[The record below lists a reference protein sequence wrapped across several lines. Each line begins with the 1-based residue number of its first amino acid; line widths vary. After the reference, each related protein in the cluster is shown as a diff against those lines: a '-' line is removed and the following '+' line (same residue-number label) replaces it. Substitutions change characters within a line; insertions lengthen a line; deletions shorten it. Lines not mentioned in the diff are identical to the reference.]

1 MANTIHS
8 SQANLK
14 KKIQPFL
21 LPVDKENSRLS
32 QLIKAYLPKKE
43 VHKVWEAYRF
53 SEKAHS
59 GQKRRS
65 GEDYISHPVSVAC
78 IAARFHLDSQSIQA
92 ALLHDVVE
100 DTESTET
107 EIESKFGKQVSTL
120 VIGLSKLDKVQF
132 QDASEAQAENFRK
145 MLLAMTQDVR
155 VILIKLSDR
164 LHNMQTIQSLDEAK
178 KTRIAQETVD
188 IYAPIA
194 NRLGLNNLYQELE
207 DLCFEVL
214 HPVRHKTIQK
224 AIKASRGNRKEVIEK
239 ISKEIRD
246 KLSSVKTKAEITGR
260 EKNPAS
266 IHRKML
272 EDQTGFNQINDIYA
286 FRIIVDT
293 INDCYLTLG
302 TLHSLY
308 NPIPGKFKDYIA
320 IPKANGYQSLHST
333 LLGPFG
339 VPVEIQIRTKNMH
352 QVAEAG
358 VAAHWL
364 YKTKDA
370 HVTDLQQKTNQWLK
384 RMLDIQNDSSN
395 SLEFL
400 EHLKVDLFPDEVYVF
415 SPDGKIFAL
424 PKNSS
429 SIDFAYAVH
438 SDVGNKA
445 VSAKINQMLVP
456 LRTKLSTGDHVEI
469 ITSTL
474 AKPNPTW
481 LNFVITGK
489 ARSQI
494 RNYLRS
500 AESKDLI
507 FLGEKMLNNALN
519 AFHIHPTAI
528 KKKHW
533 KKLIHD
539 YHVESKDEI
548 LMDIALGKKVNV
560 MVAHQLTSLI
570 DGVTSNKN
578 QTKMLDVITIKGSDG
593 MAIQLASCC
602 NPIPG
607 DPILGY
613 INKEKGLVIHTHDCQ
628 IVNELALDH
637 DRWVDVEWEPDSDKL
652 FNVRLSVLVVNER
665 GMLGKIASVIADS
678 ESNIDNVSLQDMD
691 GSPFAT
697 LNFLVQVRHRL
708 HLAELIRNLRK
719 ITKVNKI
726 TRVKNYKELK
736 K

>member
-1 MANTIHS
+1 MANTAHT
-8 SQANLK
+8 SQADLNK
-14 KKIQPFL
+14 SHRSFL
-21 LPVDKENSRLS
+21 LPVDQDNSSLT
-32 QLIKAYLPKKE
+32 QLVKTYLPKRE
-43 VHKVWEAYRF
+43 IDKVWEAYRF

-65 GEDYISHPVSVAC
+65 GEAYISHPVSVAC

-100 DTESTET
+100 DTESTEL

-120 VIGLSKLDKVQF
+120 VTGLSKLDKVEF
-132 QDASEAQAENFRK
+132 QDANEAQAENFRK

-155 VILIKLSDR
+155 VMLIKLSDR
-164 LHNMQTIQSLDEAK
+164 LHNMQTIQSLDERK
-178 KTRIAQETVD
+178 KIRIAQETVD

-214 HPVRHKTIQK
+214 HPVRYKTIQK

-239 ISKEIRD
+239 ISNEISH
-246 KLSSVKTKAEITGR
+246 KLKSVKTKAEITGR

-286 FRIIVDT
+286 FRIIVND

-352 QVAEAG
+352 QLAEAG

-533 KKLIHD
+533 NKLIMD

-560 MVAHQLTSLI
+560 MVAHQLTNLM
-570 DGVTSNKN
+570 DGVASNKK
-578 QTKMLDVITIKGSDG
+578 QTKMLDVITIKGSDD
-593 MAIQLASCC
+593 MAIQLANCC
-602 NPIPG
+602 HPIPG

-628 IVNELALDH
+628 IVNELSLDH
-637 DRWVDVEWEPDSDKL
+637 DRWVDVEWEPDSEKL

-665 GMLGKIASVIADS
+665 GMLGKIASVIADA

-697 LNFLVQVRHRL
+697 LNFLVQVRHRQ

-726 TRVKNYKELK
+726 TRVKNYKN
-736 K
+736 

>member
-1 MANTIHS
+1 LANTAHT
-8 SQANLK
+8 SQADLNK
-14 KKIQPFL
+14 SHQSFL
-21 LPVDKENSRLS
+21 LPVDQENSSLT
-32 QLIKAYLPKKE
+32 QLVKTYLPKRE
-43 VHKVWEAYRF
+43 IDKVWEAYRF

-65 GEDYISHPVSVAC
+65 GEAYISHPVSVAC

-100 DTESTET
+100 DTESTEL
-107 EIESKFGKQVSTL
+107 EIETKFGKQVSTL
-120 VIGLSKLDKVQF
+120 VTGLSKLDKVEF
-132 QDASEAQAENFRK
+132 QDANEAQAENFRK

-155 VILIKLSDR
+155 VMLIKLSDR
-164 LHNMQTIQSLDEAK
+164 LHNMQTIQSLDERK
-178 KTRIAQETVD
+178 KIRIAQETID

-214 HPVRHKTIQK
+214 HPVRYKTIQK

-239 ISKEIRD
+239 ISNEISH
-246 KLSSVKTKAEITGR
+246 KLNSVKTKAEITGR

-286 FRIIVDT
+286 FRIIVND

-352 QVAEAG
+352 QLAEAG

-445 VSAKINQMLVP
+445 VSAKINQILVP
-456 LRTKLSTGDHVEI
+456 LRTRLSTGDHVEI

-533 KKLIHD
+533 NKLILD
-539 YHVESKDEI
+539 YHVESKHEI

-560 MVAHQLTSLI
+560 MVAHQLTNLM
-570 DGVTSNKN
+570 DGVTSNKK
-578 QTKMLDVITIKGSDG
+578 QTKMLDVITIKGSDD

-602 NPIPG
+602 HPIPG

-613 INKEKGLVIHTHDCQ
+613 INKEKGLVIHTHDCK
-628 IVNELALDH
+628 IVNELSLDH
-637 DRWVDVEWEPDSDKL
+637 DRWVDVEWEPDSEKL

-665 GMLGKIASVIADS
+665 GMLGKIASVIADT

-697 LNFLVQVRHRL
+697 LNFLVQVRHRQ

-726 TRVKNYKELK
+726 TRVKNYKS
-736 K
+736 

>member
-1 MANTIHS
+1 MANTAHT
-8 SQANLK
+8 SQADLNK
-14 KKIQPFL
+14 SHRSFL
-21 LPVDKENSRLS
+21 LPVDQDNSSLT
-32 QLIKAYLPKKE
+32 QLVKTYLPKRE
-43 VHKVWEAYRF
+43 IDKVWEAYRF

-65 GEDYISHPVSVAC
+65 GEAYISHPVSVAC

-100 DTESTET
+100 DTESTEL

-120 VIGLSKLDKVQF
+120 VTGLSKLDKVEF
-132 QDASEAQAENFRK
+132 QDANEAQAENFRK

-155 VILIKLSDR
+155 VMLIKLSDR
-164 LHNMQTIQSLDEAK
+164 LHNMQTIQSLDERK
-178 KTRIAQETVD
+178 KIRIAQETVD

-214 HPVRHKTIQK
+214 HPVRYKTIQK

-239 ISKEIRD
+239 ISNEISH
-246 KLSSVKTKAEITGR
+246 KLKSVKTKAEITGR

-286 FRIIVDT
+286 FRIIVND

-352 QVAEAG
+352 QLAEAG

-456 LRTKLSTGDHVEI
+456 LRTRLSTGDHVEI

-533 KKLIHD
+533 NKLILD
-539 YHVESKDEI
+539 YHVESKHEI

-560 MVAHQLTSLI
+560 MVAHQLTNLM
-570 DGVTSNKN
+570 DGVTSNKK
-578 QTKMLDVITIKGSDG
+578 QTKMLDVITIKGSDD
-593 MAIQLASCC
+593 MAIQLANCC
-602 NPIPG
+602 HPIPG

-628 IVNELALDH
+628 IVNELSLDH
-637 DRWVDVEWEPDSDKL
+637 DRWVDVEWEPDSEKL

-665 GMLGKIASVIADS
+665 GMLGKIASVIADA
-678 ESNIDNVSLQDMD
+678 ESNIDNVSIQDMD

-697 LNFLVQVRHRL
+697 LNFLVQVRHRQ

-726 TRVKNYKELK
+726 TRVKNYKN
-736 K
+736 

>member
-1 MANTIHS
+1 LANTAHT
-8 SQANLK
+8 SQADLK
-14 KKIQPFL
+14 KSNQSFL
-21 LPVDKENSRLS
+21 LPVDQDNSSLT
-32 QLIKAYLPKKE
+32 QLVKTYLPKRE
-43 VHKVWEAYRF
+43 IDKVWEAYRF

-65 GEDYISHPVSVAC
+65 GEAYISHPVSVAC

-100 DTESTET
+100 DTESTEL

-120 VIGLSKLDKVQF
+120 VIGLSKLDKVEF
-132 QDASEAQAENFRK
+132 QDANEAQAENFRK

-155 VILIKLSDR
+155 VMLIKLSDR
-164 LHNMQTIQSLDEAK
+164 LHNMQTIQSLDERK
-178 KTRIAQETVD
+178 KIRIAQETVD

-214 HPVRHKTIQK
+214 HPVRYKTIQK

-239 ISKEIRD
+239 ISNEISN
-246 KLSSVKTKAEITGR
+246 KLKSVKTKAEITGR

-286 FRIIVDT
+286 FRIIVND

-352 QVAEAG
+352 QLAEAG

-445 VSAKINQMLVP
+445 VSAKINQILVP
-456 LRTKLSTGDHVEI
+456 LRTRLSTGDHVEI

-533 KKLIHD
+533 NKLILD

-560 MVAHQLTSLI
+560 MVAHQLTNLM
-570 DGVTSNKN
+570 DGLASNKK

-593 MAIQLASCC
+593 MAIQLANCC
-602 NPIPG
+602 HPIPG

-628 IVNELALDH
+628 IVNELSLDH
-637 DRWVDVEWEPDSDKL
+637 DRWVDVEWEPDSEKL

-665 GMLGKIASVIADS
+665 GMLGKIASIIADA
-678 ESNIDNVSLQDMD
+678 ESNINNVSLQDMD

-697 LNFLVQVRHRL
+697 LNFLVQVRHRQ

-726 TRVKNYKELK
+726 TRVKNYKN
-736 K
+736 

>member
-1 MANTIHS
+1 MANTPQT
-8 SQANLK
+8 SQVDLK
-14 KKIQPFL
+14 KSHQFLL
-21 LPVDKENSRLS
+21 LPVDQDNSRLT
-32 QLIKAYLPKKE
+32 QLIKTYLPKKE
-43 VHKVWEAYRF
+43 VDKVWEAYRF

-65 GEDYISHPVSVAC
+65 GEAYISHPVSVAC

-100 DTESTET
+100 DTQVTESD
-107 EIESKFGKQVSTL
+107 IELKFGKQVSIL
-120 VIGLSKLDKVQF
+120 VTGLSKLDKVEF
-132 QDASEAQAENFRK
+132 QDANEAQAENFRK

-155 VILIKLSDR
+155 VMLIKLSDR
-164 LHNMQTIQSLDEAK
+164 LHNMQTIQSLEESK
-178 KTRIAQETVD
+178 KTRIAQETID

-214 HPVRHKTIQK
+214 HPVRYKTIQK

-239 ISKEIRD
+239 ISNEISN
-246 KLSSVKTKAEITGR
+246 KLNSVKTKSEITGR

-286 FRIIVDT
+286 FRIIVND

-352 QVAEAG
+352 QLAEAG

-384 RMLDIQNDSSN
+384 RMLEIQNDSSN

-429 SIDFAYAVH
+429 TIDFAYAVH

-445 VSAKINQMLVP
+445 VSAKINQILVP

-533 KKLIHD
+533 NKLILD

-560 MVAHQLTSLI
+560 MVAHQLTNLM
-570 DGVTSNKN
+570 DGVASNKK
-578 QTKMLDVITIKGSDG
+578 QTKMLDVITIKGSDD
-593 MAIQLASCC
+593 MAIQLANCC
-602 NPIPG
+602 HPIPG

-613 INKEKGLVIHTHDCQ
+613 INKDKGLVIHTHDCK
-628 IVNELALDH
+628 IVNELSLEH
-637 DRWVDVEWEPDSDKL
+637 DRWVDVEWEPDSEKL

-665 GMLGKIASVIADS
+665 GMLGKIASVIADA

-697 LNFLVQVRHRL
+697 LNFVVQVRHRL

-719 ITKVNKI
+719 ISKVNKI
-726 TRVKNYKELK
+726 TRVKNYKN
-736 K
+736 

>member
-1 MANTIHS
+1 MANTAHT
-8 SQANLK
+8 SQADLNK
-14 KKIQPFL
+14 SHRSFL
-21 LPVDKENSRLS
+21 LPVDQENSSLT
-32 QLIKAYLPKKE
+32 QLVKTYLPKRE
-43 VHKVWEAYRF
+43 IDKVWEAYRF

-65 GEDYISHPVSVAC
+65 GEAYISHPVSVAC

-100 DTESTET
+100 DTESTEL
-107 EIESKFGKQVSTL
+107 EIETKFGKQVSTL
-120 VIGLSKLDKVQF
+120 VTGLSKLDKVEF
-132 QDASEAQAENFRK
+132 QDANEAQAENFRK

-155 VILIKLSDR
+155 VMLIKLSDR
-164 LHNMQTIQSLDEAK
+164 LHNMQTIQSLDERK
-178 KTRIAQETVD
+178 KIRIAQETID

-214 HPVRHKTIQK
+214 HPVRYKTIQK

-239 ISKEIRD
+239 ISNEISH
-246 KLSSVKTKAEITGR
+246 KLNSVKTKAEITGR

-286 FRIIVDT
+286 FRIIVNE

-352 QVAEAG
+352 QLAEAG

-456 LRTKLSTGDHVEI
+456 LRTRLSTGDHVEI

-533 KKLIHD
+533 NKLILD
-539 YHVESKDEI
+539 YHVESKHEI

-560 MVAHQLTSLI
+560 MVAHQLTNLM
-570 DGVTSNKN
+570 DGVTSNKK
-578 QTKMLDVITIKGSDG
+578 QTKMLDVITIKGSDD

-602 NPIPG
+602 HPIPG

-628 IVNELALDH
+628 IVNELSLDH
-637 DRWVDVEWEPDSDKL
+637 DRWVDVEWEPDSEKL

-665 GMLGKIASVIADS
+665 GMLGKIASVIADT

-697 LNFLVQVRHRL
+697 LNFLVQVRHRQ

-726 TRVKNYKELK
+726 TRVKNYKS
-736 K
+736 

>member
-1 MANTIHS
+1 MANTAHT
-8 SQANLK
+8 SQADLNK
-14 KKIQPFL
+14 SHRSFL
-21 LPVDKENSRLS
+21 LPVDQENSSLT
-32 QLIKAYLPKKE
+32 QLVKTYLPKRE
-43 VHKVWEAYRF
+43 IDKVWEAYRF

-65 GEDYISHPVSVAC
+65 GEAYISHPVSVAC

-100 DTESTET
+100 DTESTEL

-120 VIGLSKLDKVQF
+120 VTGLSKLDKVEF
-132 QDASEAQAENFRK
+132 QDANEAQAENFRK

-155 VILIKLSDR
+155 VMLIKLSDR
-164 LHNMQTIQSLDEAK
+164 LHNMQTIQSLDERK
-178 KTRIAQETVD
+178 KIRIAQETVD

-214 HPVRHKTIQK
+214 HPVRYKTIQK

-239 ISKEIRD
+239 ISNEISH
-246 KLSSVKTKAEITGR
+246 KLNSVKTKAEITGR

-286 FRIIVDT
+286 FRIIVND

-352 QVAEAG
+352 QLAEAG

-456 LRTKLSTGDHVEI
+456 LRTRLSTGDHVEI

-533 KKLIHD
+533 NKLILD
-539 YHVESKDEI
+539 YHVESKHEI

-560 MVAHQLTSLI
+560 MVAHQLTNLM
-570 DGVTSNKN
+570 DGVTSNKK
-578 QTKMLDVITIKGSDG
+578 QTKMLDVITIKGSDD

-602 NPIPG
+602 HPIPG

-628 IVNELALDH
+628 IVNELSLDH
-637 DRWVDVEWEPDSDKL
+637 DRWVDVEWEPDSEKL

-665 GMLGKIASVIADS
+665 GMLGKIASVIADT

-697 LNFLVQVRHRL
+697 LNFLVQVRHRQ

-726 TRVKNYKELK
+726 TRVKNYKN
-736 K
+736 

>member
-1 MANTIHS
+1 MANTIQS

-14 KKIQPFL
+14 KKPQPFL
-21 LPVDKENSRLS
+21 LPVDKDNSRLT
-32 QLIKAYLPKKE
+32 QLLKSYLPKKE
-43 VHKVWEAYRF
+43 VDKVWEAYRF

-100 DTESTET
+100 DTESTES
-107 EIESKFGKQVSTL
+107 EIESKFGKQVSNL
-120 VIGLSKLDKVQF
+120 VIGLSKLDKVEF
-132 QDASEAQAENFRK
+132 QDANEAQAENFRK

-164 LHNMQTIQSLDEAK
+164 LHNMQTIQSLDENK

-214 HPVRHKTIQK
+214 HPVRYKTIQK

-239 ISKEIRD
+239 ISNEIRN
-246 KLSSVKTKAEITGR
+246 KLSTAKIKAEITGR

-272 EDQTGFNQINDIYA
+272 EDQRGFNQINDIYA
-286 FRIIVDT
+286 FRIIVNN

-339 VPVEIQIRTKNMH
+339 VPVEVQIRTKNMH
-352 QVAEAG
+352 QLAEAG

-533 KKLIHD
+533 NKLILD

-560 MVAHQLTSLI
+560 MVAHQLTNLI

-578 QTKMLDVITIKGSDG
+578 QSKMLDVISIKGSDG

-602 NPIPG
+602 HPIPG

-628 IVNELALDH
+628 IVNELSLDH
-637 DRWVDVEWEPDSDKL
+637 DRWVDVEWEPDADKL

-697 LNFLVQVRHRL
+697 LNFVVQVRHRL
-708 HLAELIRNLRK
+708 HLAEVIRNLRK
-719 ITKVNKI
+719 VTKVNKI
-726 TRVKNYKELK
+726 TRVKNYKN
-736 K
+736 

>member
-1 MANTIHS
+1 M
-8 SQANLK
+8 
-14 KKIQPFL
+14 
-21 LPVDKENSRLS
+21 
-32 QLIKAYLPKKE
+32 
-43 VHKVWEAYRF
+43 
-53 SEKAHS
+53 
-59 GQKRRS
+59 
-65 GEDYISHPVSVAC
+65 
-78 IAARFHLDSQSIQA
+78 DSQSIQA

-100 DTESTET
+100 DTESTEL
-107 EIESKFGKQVSTL
+107 EIETKFGKQVSTL
-120 VIGLSKLDKVQF
+120 VTGLSKLDKVEF
-132 QDASEAQAENFRK
+132 QDANEAQAENFRK

-155 VILIKLSDR
+155 VMLIKLSDR
-164 LHNMQTIQSLDEAK
+164 LHNMQTIQSLDERK
-178 KTRIAQETVD
+178 KIRIAQETID

-214 HPVRHKTIQK
+214 HPVRYKTIQK

-239 ISKEIRD
+239 ISNEISH
-246 KLSSVKTKAEITGR
+246 KLNSVKTKAEITGR

-286 FRIIVDT
+286 FRIIVND

-352 QVAEAG
+352 QLAEAG

-456 LRTKLSTGDHVEI
+456 LRTRLSTGDHVEI

-533 KKLIHD
+533 NKLILD

-560 MVAHQLTSLI
+560 MVAHQLTNLM
-570 DGVTSNKN
+570 DGVTSNKK
-578 QTKMLDVITIKGSDG
+578 QTKMLDVITIKGSDD

-602 NPIPG
+602 HPIPG

-628 IVNELALDH
+628 IVNELSLDH
-637 DRWVDVEWEPDSDKL
+637 DRWVDVEWEPDSEKL

-665 GMLGKIASVIADS
+665 GMLGKIASVIADA

-697 LNFLVQVRHRL
+697 LNFLVQVRHRQ

-726 TRVKNYKELK
+726 TRVKNYKN
-736 K
+736 

>member
-1 MANTIHS
+1 MANTAQT
-8 SQANLK
+8 SQVDLK
-14 KKIQPFL
+14 KNHQSLL
-21 LPVDKENSRLS
+21 LPVDQDNSRLT
-32 QLIKAYLPKKE
+32 QLIKTYLPKKE
-43 VHKVWEAYRF
+43 IDKVWEAYRF

-65 GEDYISHPVSVAC
+65 GEAYISHPVSVAC

-100 DTESTET
+100 DTQVTESD
-107 EIESKFGKQVSTL
+107 IELKFGKQVSIL
-120 VIGLSKLDKVQF
+120 VTGLSKLDKVEF
-132 QDASEAQAENFRK
+132 QDANEAQAENFRK

-155 VILIKLSDR
+155 VMLIKLSDR
-164 LHNMQTIQSLDEAK
+164 LHNMQTIQSLDESK
-178 KTRIAQETVD
+178 KIRIAQETVD

-207 DLCFEVL
+207 DLCFEAL
-214 HPVRHKTIQK
+214 HPVRYKTIQK

-239 ISKEIRD
+239 ISNEISN
-246 KLSSVKTKAEITGR
+246 KLNSVKTKSEITGR

-286 FRIIVDT
+286 FRIIVND

-320 IPKANGYQSLHST
+320 IPKANGYQSLHTT

-352 QVAEAG
+352 QLAEAG
-358 VAAHWL
+358 VAAHWV

-384 RMLDIQNDSSN
+384 RMLEIQNDSSN

-445 VSAKINQMLVP
+445 VSAKINQILVP
-456 LRTKLSTGDHVEI
+456 LRTRLSTGDHVEI

-533 KKLIHD
+533 NKLILD

-560 MVAHQLTSLI
+560 MVAHQLTNLM
-570 DGVTSNKN
+570 DGVASNKK
-578 QTKMLDVITIKGSDG
+578 QTKMLDVITIKGSDD
-593 MAIQLASCC
+593 MAIQLANCC
-602 NPIPG
+602 HPIPG

-613 INKEKGLVIHTHDCQ
+613 INKDKGLVIHTHDCKV
-628 IVNELALDH
+628 VNELSLEH
-637 DRWVDVEWEPDSDKL
+637 DRWVDVEWEPDSEKL

-665 GMLGKIASVIADS
+665 GMLGKIASVIADAD
-678 ESNIDNVSLQDMD
+678 SNIDNVSLQDMD

-697 LNFLVQVRHRL
+697 LNFVVQVRHRL

-726 TRVKNYKELK
+726 TRVKNYKN
-736 K
+736 

>member
-1 MANTIHS
+1 MAI
-8 SQANLK
+8 
-14 KKIQPFL
+14 FL
-21 LPVDKENSRLS
+21 F
-32 QLIKAYLPKKE
+32 Y
-43 VHKVWEAYRF
+43 F
-53 SEKAHS
+53 SETYLYFDYTLALS
-59 GQKRRS
+59 RY
-65 GEDYISHPVSVAC
+65 EDLKI
-78 IAARFHLDSQSIQA
+78 
-92 ALLHDVVE
+92 
-100 DTESTET
+100 
-107 EIESKFGKQVSTL
+107 
-120 VIGLSKLDKVQF
+120 
-132 QDASEAQAENFRK
+132 
-145 MLLAMTQDVR
+145 
-155 VILIKLSDR
+155 
-164 LHNMQTIQSLDEAK
+164 
-178 KTRIAQETVD
+178 RIAQETID

-214 HPVRHKTIQK
+214 HPVRYKTIQK

-239 ISKEIRD
+239 ISNEISH
-246 KLSSVKTKAEITGR
+246 KLNSVKTKAEITGR

-286 FRIIVDT
+286 FRIIVND

-352 QVAEAG
+352 QLAEAG

-370 HVTDLQQKTNQWLK
+370 HVTNLQQKTNQWLK

-456 LRTKLSTGDHVEI
+456 LRTRLSTGDHVEI

-533 KKLIHD
+533 NKLILD

-560 MVAHQLTSLI
+560 MVAHQLTNLM
-570 DGVTSNKN
+570 DGVTSNKK
-578 QTKMLDVITIKGSDG
+578 QTKMLDVITIKGSDD

-602 NPIPG
+602 HPIPG

-613 INKEKGLVIHTHDCQ
+613 INKEKGLVIHTHDCK
-628 IVNELALDH
+628 IVNELSLDH
-637 DRWVDVEWEPDSDKL
+637 DRWVDVEWEPDSEKL

-665 GMLGKIASVIADS
+665 GMLGKIASVIADT

-697 LNFLVQVRHRL
+697 LNFLVQVRHRQ

-719 ITKVNKI
+719 ITPSF
-726 TRVKNYKELK
+726 
-736 K
+736 

>member
-1 MANTIHS
+1 MANTTQT
-8 SQANLK
+8 SQADLNK
-14 KKIQPFL
+14 SHPSFL
-21 LPVDKENSRLS
+21 LPVDQDNSSLT
-32 QLIKAYLPKKE
+32 QLVKTYLPKRE
-43 VHKVWEAYRF
+43 IDKVWEAYRF

-65 GEDYISHPVSVAC
+65 GEAYISHPVSVAC

-100 DTESTET
+100 DTESTEL

-120 VIGLSKLDKVQF
+120 VKGLSKLDKVEF
-132 QDASEAQAENFRK
+132 QDANEAQAENFRK

-155 VILIKLSDR
+155 VMLIKLSDR
-164 LHNMQTIQSLDEAK
+164 LHNMQTIQSLDERK
-178 KTRIAQETVD
+178 KIRIAQETVD

-214 HPVRHKTIQK
+214 HPVRYKTIQK

-239 ISKEIRD
+239 ISNEISN
-246 KLSSVKTKAEITGR
+246 KLKSVKTKAEITGR

-286 FRIIVDT
+286 FRIIVNN

-352 QVAEAG
+352 QLAEAG

-370 HVTDLQQKTNQWLK
+370 HITDLQQKTNQWLK

-445 VSAKINQMLVP
+445 VSAKINQTLVP
-456 LRTKLSTGDHVEI
+456 LRTRLSTGDHVEI

-533 KKLIHD
+533 NKLILD

-560 MVAHQLTSLI
+560 MVAHQLTNLM
-570 DGVTSNKN
+570 DGVASSKK
-578 QTKMLDVITIKGSDG
+578 QTKMLDVISIKGSDD
-593 MAIQLASCC
+593 MAIQLANCC
-602 NPIPG
+602 HPIPG

-628 IVNELALDH
+628 IVNELSLDH

-652 FNVRLSVLVVNER
+652 FNVRLGVLVVNER
-665 GMLGKIASVIADS
+665 GMLGKIASVIADA
-678 ESNIDNVSLQDMD
+678 ESNIDNVSLQGMD

-697 LNFLVQVRHRL
+697 LNFLVQVRHRQ

-726 TRVKNYKELK
+726 TRVKNYKN
-736 K
+736 

>member
-1 MANTIHS
+1 MANTPQT
-8 SQANLK
+8 SQVDLK
-14 KKIQPFL
+14 KSHQFLL
-21 LPVDKENSRLS
+21 LPVDQDNSRLT
-32 QLIKAYLPKKE
+32 QLIKTYLPKKE
-43 VHKVWEAYRF
+43 VDKVWEAYRF

-65 GEDYISHPVSVAC
+65 GEAYISHPVSVAC

-100 DTESTET
+100 DTQVTESD
-107 EIESKFGKQVSTL
+107 IELKFGKQVSIL
-120 VIGLSKLDKVQF
+120 VIGLSKLDKVEF
-132 QDASEAQAENFRK
+132 QDANEAQAENFRK

-155 VILIKLSDR
+155 VMLIKLSDR
-164 LHNMQTIQSLDEAK
+164 LHNMQTIQSLDESRK
-178 KTRIAQETVD
+178 IRIAQETVD

-214 HPVRHKTIQK
+214 HPVRYKTIQK

-239 ISKEIRD
+239 ISNEISN
-246 KLSSVKTKAEITGR
+246 KLNSVKTKSEITGR

-286 FRIIVDT
+286 FRIIVND

-352 QVAEAG
+352 QLAEAG

-384 RMLDIQNDSSN
+384 RMLEIQNDSSN

-429 SIDFAYAVH
+429 TIDFAYAVH

-445 VSAKINQMLVP
+445 VSAKINQILVP
-456 LRTKLSTGDHVEI
+456 LRTRLSTGDHVEI

-533 KKLIHD
+533 NKLILD

-560 MVAHQLTSLI
+560 MVAHQLTNLM
-570 DGVTSNKN
+570 DGVASNKK
-578 QTKMLDVITIKGSDG
+578 QTKMLDVITIKGSDD
-593 MAIQLASCC
+593 MAIQLANCC
-602 NPIPG
+602 HPIPG

-628 IVNELALDH
+628 IVNELSLDH
-637 DRWVDVEWEPDSDKL
+637 DRWVDVEWEPDSEKL

-665 GMLGKIASVIADS
+665 GMLGKIASVIADA

-697 LNFLVQVRHRL
+697 LNFVVQVRHRL

-719 ITKVNKI
+719 ISKVNKI
-726 TRVKNYKELK
+726 TRVKNYKN
-736 K
+736 

>member
-1 MANTIHS
+1 MANTAHT
-8 SQANLK
+8 SQADLNK
-14 KKIQPFL
+14 SHRSFL
-21 LPVDKENSRLS
+21 LPVDQDNSSLT
-32 QLIKAYLPKKE
+32 QLVKTYLPKRE
-43 VHKVWEAYRF
+43 IDKVWEAYRF

-65 GEDYISHPVSVAC
+65 GEAYISHPVSVAC

-100 DTESTET
+100 DTESTEL

-120 VIGLSKLDKVQF
+120 VTGLSKLDKVEF
-132 QDASEAQAENFRK
+132 QDANEAQAENFRK

-155 VILIKLSDR
+155 VMLIKLSDR
-164 LHNMQTIQSLDEAK
+164 LHNMQTIQSLDERK
-178 KTRIAQETVD
+178 KIRIAQETVD

-214 HPVRHKTIQK
+214 HPVRYKTIQK

-239 ISKEIRD
+239 ISNEISH
-246 KLSSVKTKAEITGR
+246 KLNSVKTKAEITGR

-286 FRIIVDT
+286 FRIIVND

-352 QVAEAG
+352 QLAEAG

-456 LRTKLSTGDHVEI
+456 LRTRLSTGDHVEI

-533 KKLIHD
+533 NKLILD

-560 MVAHQLTSLI
+560 MVAHQLTNLM
-570 DGVTSNKN
+570 DGVASNKK
-578 QTKMLDVITIKGSDG
+578 QTKMLDVITIKGSDD

-602 NPIPG
+602 HPIPG

-628 IVNELALDH
+628 IVNELSLDH
-637 DRWVDVEWEPDSDKL
+637 DRWVDVEWEPDSEKL

-665 GMLGKIASVIADS
+665 GMLGKIASVIADA

-697 LNFLVQVRHRL
+697 LNFLVQVRHRQ

-726 TRVKNYKELK
+726 TRVKNYKS
-736 K
+736 

>member
-1 MANTIHS
+1 MANTART
-8 SQANLK
+8 SQADLNK
-14 KKIQPFL
+14 SHQSFL
-21 LPVDKENSRLS
+21 LPVDQENSSLT
-32 QLIKAYLPKKE
+32 QLVKTYLPKRE
-43 VHKVWEAYRF
+43 IDKVWEAYRF

-65 GEDYISHPVSVAC
+65 GEAYISHPVSVAC

-100 DTESTET
+100 DTESTEL
-107 EIESKFGKQVSTL
+107 EIETKFGKQVSTL
-120 VIGLSKLDKVQF
+120 VTGLSKLDKVEF
-132 QDASEAQAENFRK
+132 QDANEAQAENFRK

-155 VILIKLSDR
+155 VMLIKLSDR
-164 LHNMQTIQSLDEAK
+164 LHNMQTIQSLDERK
-178 KTRIAQETVD
+178 KIRIAQETID

-214 HPVRHKTIQK
+214 HPVRYKTIQK

-239 ISKEIRD
+239 ISNEISH
-246 KLSSVKTKAEITGR
+246 KLNSVKTKAEITGR

-286 FRIIVDT
+286 FRIIVND

-352 QVAEAG
+352 QLAEAG

-456 LRTKLSTGDHVEI
+456 LRTRLSTGDHVEI

-533 KKLIHD
+533 NKLILD

-560 MVAHQLTSLI
+560 MVAHQLTNLM
-570 DGVTSNKN
+570 DGVASNKK
-578 QTKMLDVITIKGSDG
+578 QTKMLDVITIKGSDD
-593 MAIQLASCC
+593 MAIQLANCC
-602 NPIPG
+602 HPIPG

-628 IVNELALDH
+628 IVNELSLDH
-637 DRWVDVEWEPDSDKL
+637 DRWVDVEWEPDSEKL

-665 GMLGKIASVIADS
+665 GMLGKIASVIADAG
-678 ESNIDNVSLQDMD
+678 SNIDNVSLQDMD

-697 LNFLVQVRHRL
+697 LNFLVQVRHRQ

-726 TRVKNYKELK
+726 TRVKNYKN
-736 K
+736 

>member
-1 MANTIHS
+1 LANTVHT
-8 SQANLK
+8 SQADLNK
-14 KKIQPFL
+14 SHRSFL
-21 LPVDKENSRLS
+21 LPVDQENSSLT
-32 QLIKAYLPKKE
+32 QLVKTYLPKRE
-43 VHKVWEAYRF
+43 IDKVWEAYRF

-65 GEDYISHPVSVAC
+65 GEAYISHPVSVAC

-100 DTESTET
+100 DTDSTEL

-120 VIGLSKLDKVQF
+120 VTGLSKLDKVEF
-132 QDASEAQAENFRK
+132 QDANEAQAENFRK

-155 VILIKLSDR
+155 VMLIKLSDR
-164 LHNMQTIQSLDEAK
+164 LHNMQTIQSLDERK
-178 KTRIAQETVD
+178 KIRIAQETVD

-214 HPVRHKTIQK
+214 HPVRYKTIQK

-239 ISKEIRD
+239 ISNEISH
-246 KLSSVKTKAEITGR
+246 KLNSVKTKADITGR

-286 FRIIVDT
+286 FRIIVND

-352 QVAEAG
+352 QLAEAG

-370 HVTDLQQKTNQWLK
+370 HVTNLQQKTNQWLK

-456 LRTKLSTGDHVEI
+456 LRTRLSTGDHVEI

-533 KKLIHD
+533 NKLILD

-560 MVAHQLTSLI
+560 MVAHQLTNLM
-570 DGVTSNKN
+570 DGVASNKK
-578 QTKMLDVITIKGSDG
+578 QTKMLDVITIKGSDD
-593 MAIQLASCC
+593 MAIQLANCC
-602 NPIPG
+602 HPIPG

-628 IVNELALDH
+628 IVNELSLDH
-637 DRWVDVEWEPDSDKL
+637 DRWVDVEWEPDSEKL

-665 GMLGKIASVIADS
+665 GMLGKIASVIADA

-697 LNFLVQVRHRL
+697 LNFLVQVRHRQ

-726 TRVKNYKELK
+726 TRVKNYKN
-736 K
+736 

>member
-1 MANTIHS
+1 MANTPQT
-8 SQANLK
+8 SQDDLK
-14 KKIQPFL
+14 KSHQFLL
-21 LPVDKENSRLS
+21 LPVDQDNSRLT
-32 QLIKAYLPKKE
+32 QLIKTYLPKKE
-43 VHKVWEAYRF
+43 VDKVWEAYRF

-65 GEDYISHPVSVAC
+65 GEAYISHPVSVAC

-100 DTESTET
+100 DTEVTESD
-107 EIESKFGKQVSTL
+107 IELKFGKQVSVL
-120 VIGLSKLDKVQF
+120 VTGLSKLDKVEF
-132 QDASEAQAENFRK
+132 QDANEAQAENFRK

-155 VILIKLSDR
+155 VMLIKLSDR
-164 LHNMQTIQSLDEAK
+164 LHNMQTIQSLEESK
-178 KTRIAQETVD
+178 KTRIAQETID

-214 HPVRHKTIQK
+214 HPIRYKTIQK

-239 ISKEIRD
+239 ISNEISN
-246 KLSSVKTKAEITGR
+246 KLNSVKTKSEITGR

-286 FRIIVDT
+286 FRIIVND

-352 QVAEAG
+352 QLAEAG

-384 RMLDIQNDSSN
+384 RMLEIQNDSSN

-429 SIDFAYAVH
+429 TIDFAYAVH

-445 VSAKINQMLVP
+445 VSAKINQILVP

-533 KKLIHD
+533 NKLILD

-560 MVAHQLTSLI
+560 MVAHQLTNLM
-570 DGVTSNKN
+570 DGVASNKK
-578 QTKMLDVITIKGSDG
+578 QTKMLDVITIKGSDD
-593 MAIQLASCC
+593 MAIQLANCC
-602 NPIPG
+602 HPIPG

-628 IVNELALDH
+628 IVNELSLDH
-637 DRWVDVEWEPDSDKL
+637 DRWVDVEWEPDSEKL

-665 GMLGKIASVIADS
+665 GMLGKIASVIADA

-697 LNFLVQVRHRL
+697 LNFVVQVRHRL

-719 ITKVNKI
+719 ISKVNKI
-726 TRVKNYKELK
+726 TRVKNYKN
-736 K
+736 

>member
-1 MANTIHS
+1 MANTPQT
-8 SQANLK
+8 SQVDLK
-14 KKIQPFL
+14 KSHQFLL
-21 LPVDKENSRLS
+21 LPVDQGNSRLT
-32 QLIKAYLPKKE
+32 QLIKTYLPKKE
-43 VHKVWEAYRF
+43 VDKVWEAYRF

-65 GEDYISHPVSVAC
+65 GEAYISHPVSVAC

-100 DTESTET
+100 DTEVTESD
-107 EIESKFGKQVSTL
+107 IELKFGKQVSVL
-120 VIGLSKLDKVQF
+120 VTGLSKLDKVEF
-132 QDASEAQAENFRK
+132 QDANEAQAENFRK

-155 VILIKLSDR
+155 VMLIKLSDR
-164 LHNMQTIQSLDEAK
+164 LHNMQTIQSLDESK
-178 KTRIAQETVD
+178 KIRIAQETVD

-214 HPVRHKTIQK
+214 HPVRYKTIQK

-239 ISKEIRD
+239 ISNEISN
-246 KLSSVKTKAEITGR
+246 KLNSVKTKSEITGR

-272 EDQTGFNQINDIYA
+272 EDQTGFNQIND
-286 FRIIVDT
+286 

-352 QVAEAG
+352 QLAEAG
-358 VAAHWL
+358 VAAHWV

-384 RMLDIQNDSSN
+384 RMLEIQNDSSN

-429 SIDFAYAVH
+429 TIDFAYAVH

-445 VSAKINQMLVP
+445 VSAKINQILVP

-533 KKLIHD
+533 NKLILD

-560 MVAHQLTSLI
+560 MVAHQLTNLM
-570 DGVTSNKN
+570 DGVASNKK
-578 QTKMLDVITIKGSDG
+578 QTKMLDVITIKGSDD
-593 MAIQLASCC
+593 MAIQLANCC
-602 NPIPG
+602 HPIPG

-613 INKEKGLVIHTHDCQ
+613 INKDKGLVIHTHDCK
-628 IVNELALDH
+628 IVNELSLEH
-637 DRWVDVEWEPDSDKL
+637 DRWVDVEWEPDSEKL

-665 GMLGKIASVIADS
+665 GMLGKIASVIADA

-697 LNFLVQVRHRL
+697 LNFVVQVRHRL

-719 ITKVNKI
+719 ISKVNKI
-726 TRVKNYKELK
+726 TRVKNYKN
-736 K
+736 

>member
-1 MANTIHS
+1 MANTAHT
-8 SQANLK
+8 SQADLNK
-14 KKIQPFL
+14 SHRSFL
-21 LPVDKENSRLS
+21 LPVDQDNSSLT
-32 QLIKAYLPKKE
+32 QLVKTYLPKRE
-43 VHKVWEAYRF
+43 IDKVWEAYRF

-65 GEDYISHPVSVAC
+65 GEAYISHPVSVAC

-100 DTESTET
+100 DTESTEL

-120 VIGLSKLDKVQF
+120 VTGLSKLDKVEF
-132 QDASEAQAENFRK
+132 QDANEAQAENFRK

-155 VILIKLSDR
+155 VMLIKLSDR
-164 LHNMQTIQSLDEAK
+164 LHNMQTIQSLDERK
-178 KTRIAQETVD
+178 KIRIAQETVD

-214 HPVRHKTIQK
+214 HPVRYKTIQK

-239 ISKEIRD
+239 ISNEISN
-246 KLSSVKTKAEITGR
+246 KLKSVKTKAEITGR

-286 FRIIVDT
+286 FRIIVND

-352 QVAEAG
+352 QLAEAG

-445 VSAKINQMLVP
+445 VSAKINQILVP
-456 LRTKLSTGDHVEI
+456 LRTRLSTGDHVEI

-533 KKLIHD
+533 NKLILD

-560 MVAHQLTSLI
+560 MVAHQLTNLM
-570 DGVTSNKN
+570 DGPASNKK

-593 MAIQLASCC
+593 MAIQLANCC
-602 NPIPG
+602 HPIPG

-628 IVNELALDH
+628 IVNELSLDH
-637 DRWVDVEWEPDSDKL
+637 DRWVDVEWEPDSEKL

-665 GMLGKIASVIADS
+665 GMLGKIASIIADA
-678 ESNIDNVSLQDMD
+678 ESNINNVSLQDMD

-697 LNFLVQVRHRL
+697 LNFLVQVRHRQ

-726 TRVKNYKELK
+726 TRVKNYKN
-736 K
+736 

>member
-1 MANTIHS
+1 MANTAHT
-8 SQANLK
+8 SQADLNK
-14 KKIQPFL
+14 SHRSFL
-21 LPVDKENSRLS
+21 LPVDQENSSLT
-32 QLIKAYLPKKE
+32 QLVKTYLPKRE
-43 VHKVWEAYRF
+43 IDKVWEAYRF

-65 GEDYISHPVSVAC
+65 GEAYISHPVSVAC

-100 DTESTET
+100 DTESTEL
-107 EIESKFGKQVSTL
+107 EIETKFGKQVSTL
-120 VIGLSKLDKVQF
+120 VTGLSKLDKVEF
-132 QDASEAQAENFRK
+132 QDANEAQAENFRK

-155 VILIKLSDR
+155 VMLIKLSDR
-164 LHNMQTIQSLDEAK
+164 LHNMQTIQSLDERK
-178 KTRIAQETVD
+178 KIRIAQETVD

-214 HPVRHKTIQK
+214 HPVRYKTIQK

-239 ISKEIRD
+239 ISNEISH
-246 KLSSVKTKAEITGR
+246 KLKSVKTKAEITGR

-286 FRIIVDT
+286 FRIIVND

-352 QVAEAG
+352 QLAEAG

-370 HVTDLQQKTNQWLK
+370 HVTNLQQKTNQWLK

-456 LRTKLSTGDHVEI
+456 LRTRLSTGDHVEI

-533 KKLIHD
+533 NKLILD

-560 MVAHQLTSLI
+560 MVAHQLTNLM
-570 DGVTSNKN
+570 DGVASNKK
-578 QTKMLDVITIKGSDG
+578 QTKMLDVITIKGSDD

-602 NPIPG
+602 HPIPG

-628 IVNELALDH
+628 IVNELSLDH
-637 DRWVDVEWEPDSDKL
+637 DRWVDVEWEPDSEKL

-665 GMLGKIASVIADS
+665 GMLGKIASVIADA

-697 LNFLVQVRHRL
+697 LNFLVQVRHRQ

-726 TRVKNYKELK
+726 TRVKNYKN
-736 K
+736 

>member
-1 MANTIHS
+1 MN
-8 SQANLK
+8 
-14 KKIQPFL
+14 
-21 LPVDKENSRLS
+21 
-32 QLIKAYLPKKE
+32 
-43 VHKVWEAYRF
+43 
-53 SEKAHS
+53 
-59 GQKRRS
+59 
-65 GEDYISHPVSVAC
+65 
-78 IAARFHLDSQSIQA
+78 
-92 ALLHDVVE
+92 
-100 DTESTET
+100 
-107 EIESKFGKQVSTL
+107 
-120 VIGLSKLDKVQF
+120 
-132 QDASEAQAENFRK
+132 
-145 MLLAMTQDVR
+145 
-155 VILIKLSDR
+155 
-164 LHNMQTIQSLDEAK
+164 
-178 KTRIAQETVD
+178 
-188 IYAPIA
+188 
-194 NRLGLNNLYQELE
+194 
-207 DLCFEVL
+207 
-214 HPVRHKTIQK
+214 
-224 AIKASRGNRKEVIEK
+224 
-239 ISKEIRD
+239 
-246 KLSSVKTKAEITGR
+246 
-260 EKNPAS
+260 
-266 IHRKML
+266 
-272 EDQTGFNQINDIYA
+272 
-286 FRIIVDT
+286 

-352 QVAEAG
+352 QLAEAG

-456 LRTKLSTGDHVEI
+456 LRTRLSTGDHVEI

-533 KKLIHD
+533 NKLILD

-560 MVAHQLTSLI
+560 MVAHQLTNLM
-570 DGVTSNKN
+570 DGVTSNKK
-578 QTKMLDVITIKGSDG
+578 QTKMLDVITIKGSDD
-593 MAIQLASCC
+593 MAIQLANCC
-602 NPIPG
+602 HPIPG

-628 IVNELALDH
+628 IVNELSLDH
-637 DRWVDVEWEPDSDKL
+637 DRWVDVEWEPDSEKL

-665 GMLGKIASVIADS
+665 GMLGKIASVIADT

-697 LNFLVQVRHRL
+697 LNFLVQVRHRQ

-726 TRVKNYKELK
+726 TRVKNYKS
-736 K
+736 

>member
-1 MANTIHS
+1 LANTAQT
-8 SQANLK
+8 SQVDLK
-14 KKIQPFL
+14 KSHQSFL
-21 LPVDKENSRLS
+21 LPVDQDNSRLT
-32 QLIKAYLPKKE
+32 QLIKTYLPKKE
-43 VHKVWEAYRF
+43 VDKVWEAYRY

-65 GEDYISHPVSVAC
+65 GEAYISHPVSVAC
-78 IAARFHLDSQSIQA
+78 IAAQFHLDSQSIQA

-100 DTESTET
+100 DTESTESD
-107 EIESKFGKQVSTL
+107 IESKFGKQVSTL
-120 VIGLSKLDKVQF
+120 VTGLSKLDKVEF
-132 QDASEAQAENFRK
+132 QDANEAQAENFRK

-155 VILIKLSDR
+155 VMLIKLSDR
-164 LHNMQTIQSLDEAK
+164 LHNMQTIQSLDENK
-178 KTRIAQETVD
+178 KIRIAQETID

-207 DLCFEVL
+207 DLCFEAL
-214 HPVRHKTIQK
+214 HPVRYKTIQK

-239 ISKEIRD
+239 ISNEISN
-246 KLSSVKTKAEITGR
+246 KLNSVKTKAEITGR
-260 EKNPAS
+260 EKNPSS

-286 FRIIVDT
+286 FRIIVND

-308 NPIPGKFKDYIA
+308 NPIPRKFKDYIA

-352 QVAEAG
+352 QLAEAG

-384 RMLDIQNDSSN
+384 RMLEIQNDSSN

-533 KKLIHD
+533 NKLILD
-539 YHVESKDEI
+539 YHVESKNEI

-560 MVAHQLTSLI
+560 MVAHQLTNLMG
-570 DGVTSNKN
+570 DVASNKK
-578 QTKMLDVITIKGSDG
+578 QTKMLDVITIKGSDD

-602 NPIPG
+602 HPIPG

-628 IVNELALDH
+628 IVSELSLDH
-637 DRWVDVEWEPDSDKL
+637 DRWVDVEWEPDSEKL

-665 GMLGKIASVIADS
+665 GMLGKIASVIADA

-697 LNFLVQVRHRL
+697 LNFVVQVRHRL

-726 TRVKNYKELK
+726 TRVKNYKN
-736 K
+736 

>member
-1 MANTIHS
+1 LANTAHT
-8 SQANLK
+8 SQADVNK
-14 KKIQPFL
+14 SHQSFL
-21 LPVDKENSRLS
+21 LPVDQENSSLT
-32 QLIKAYLPKKE
+32 QLVKTYLPKRE
-43 VHKVWEAYRF
+43 IDKVWEAYRF

-65 GEDYISHPVSVAC
+65 GEAYISHPVSVAC

-100 DTESTET
+100 DTESTEL
-107 EIESKFGKQVSTL
+107 EIETKFGKQVSTL
-120 VIGLSKLDKVQF
+120 VTGLSKLDKVEF
-132 QDASEAQAENFRK
+132 QDANEAQAENFRK

-155 VILIKLSDR
+155 VMLIKLSDR
-164 LHNMQTIQSLDEAK
+164 LHNMQTIQSLDERK
-178 KTRIAQETVD
+178 KIRIAQETID

-214 HPVRHKTIQK
+214 HPVRYKTIQK

-239 ISKEIRD
+239 ISNEISH
-246 KLSSVKTKAEITGR
+246 KLNSVKTKAEITGR

-286 FRIIVDT
+286 FRIIVND

-352 QVAEAG
+352 QLAEAG

-445 VSAKINQMLVP
+445 VSAKINQILVP
-456 LRTKLSTGDHVEI
+456 LRTRLSTGDHVEI

-533 KKLIHD
+533 NKLILD
-539 YHVESKDEI
+539 YHVESKHEI

-560 MVAHQLTSLI
+560 MVAHQLTNLM
-570 DGVTSNKN
+570 DGVTSNKK
-578 QTKMLDVITIKGSDG
+578 QTKMLDVITIKGSDD

-602 NPIPG
+602 HPIPG

-628 IVNELALDH
+628 IVNELSLDH
-637 DRWVDVEWEPDSDKL
+637 DRWVDVEWEPDSEKL

-665 GMLGKIASVIADS
+665 GMLGKIASVIADT

-697 LNFLVQVRHRL
+697 LNFLVQVRHRQ

-726 TRVKNYKELK
+726 TRVKNYKS
-736 K
+736 

>member
-1 MANTIHS
+1 MANTAHT
-8 SQANLK
+8 SQADLNKSHRSL
-14 KKIQPFL
+14 L
-21 LPVDKENSRLS
+21 LPVDQDNSSLT
-32 QLIKAYLPKKE
+32 QLVKTYLPKRE
-43 VHKVWEAYRF
+43 IDKVWEAYRF

-65 GEDYISHPVSVAC
+65 GEAYISHPVSVAC

-100 DTESTET
+100 DTESTEL
-107 EIESKFGKQVSTL
+107 EIESKFGKQVSAL
-120 VIGLSKLDKVQF
+120 VTGLSKLDKVEF
-132 QDASEAQAENFRK
+132 QDANEAQAENFRK

-155 VILIKLSDR
+155 VMLIKLSDR
-164 LHNMQTIQSLDEAK
+164 LHNMQTIQSLDERK
-178 KTRIAQETVD
+178 KIRIAQETVD

-214 HPVRHKTIQK
+214 HPVRYKTIQK

-239 ISKEIRD
+239 ISNEISH
-246 KLSSVKTKAEITGR
+246 KLNSVKTKAEITGR

-286 FRIIVDT
+286 FRIIVND

-352 QVAEAG
+352 QLAEAG

-456 LRTKLSTGDHVEI
+456 LRTRLSTGDHVEI

-533 KKLIHD
+533 NKLILD

-560 MVAHQLTSLI
+560 MVAHQLTNLM
-570 DGVTSNKN
+570 DGVASNKK
-578 QTKMLDVITIKGSDG
+578 QTKMLDVITIKGSDD

-602 NPIPG
+602 HPIPG

-628 IVNELALDH
+628 IVNELSLDH
-637 DRWVDVEWEPDSDKL
+637 DRWVDVEWEPDSEKL

-665 GMLGKIASVIADS
+665 GMLGKIASVIADA

-697 LNFLVQVRHRL
+697 LNFLVQVRHRQ

-726 TRVKNYKELK
+726 TRVKNYKS
-736 K
+736 

>member
-1 MANTIHS
+1 LANTAHT
-8 SQANLK
+8 SQADLNK
-14 KKIQPFL
+14 SHRSYL
-21 LPVDKENSRLS
+21 LPVDQDNSSLT
-32 QLIKAYLPKKE
+32 QLVKTYLPKRE
-43 VHKVWEAYRF
+43 IDKVWEAYRF

-65 GEDYISHPVSVAC
+65 GEAYISHPVSVAC

-100 DTESTET
+100 DTDSTEL

-120 VIGLSKLDKVQF
+120 VTGLSKLDKVEF
-132 QDASEAQAENFRK
+132 QDANEAQAENFRK

-155 VILIKLSDR
+155 VMLIKLSDR
-164 LHNMQTIQSLDEAK
+164 LHNMQTIQSLDERK
-178 KTRIAQETVD
+178 KIRIAQETVD

-214 HPVRHKTIQK
+214 HPVRYKTIQK

-239 ISKEIRD
+239 ISNEISH
-246 KLSSVKTKAEITGR
+246 KLKSVKTKAEITGR

-286 FRIIVDT
+286 FRIIVND

-352 QVAEAG
+352 QLAEAG

-456 LRTKLSTGDHVEI
+456 LRTRLSTGDHVEI

-533 KKLIHD
+533 NKLILD

-560 MVAHQLTSLI
+560 MVAHQLTNLM
-570 DGVTSNKN
+570 DGVASNKK
-578 QTKMLDVITIKGSDG
+578 QTKMLDVITIKGSDD
-593 MAIQLASCC
+593 MAIQLANCC
-602 NPIPG
+602 HPIPG

-628 IVNELALDH
+628 IVNELSLDH
-637 DRWVDVEWEPDSDKL
+637 DRWVDVEWEPDSEKL

-665 GMLGKIASVIADS
+665 GMLGKIASVIADA

-697 LNFLVQVRHRL
+697 LNFLVQVRHRQ

-726 TRVKNYKELK
+726 TRVKNYKN
-736 K
+736 

>member
-1 MANTIHS
+1 MANTPQT
-8 SQANLK
+8 SQVDLK
-14 KKIQPFL
+14 KSHQFLL
-21 LPVDKENSRLS
+21 LPVDQDNSRLT
-32 QLIKAYLPKKE
+32 QLIKTYLPKKE
-43 VHKVWEAYRF
+43 VDKVWEAYRF

-65 GEDYISHPVSVAC
+65 GEAYISHPVSVAC

-100 DTESTET
+100 DTQVTESD
-107 EIESKFGKQVSTL
+107 IELKFGKQVSIL
-120 VIGLSKLDKVQF
+120 VTGLSKLDKVEF
-132 QDASEAQAENFRK
+132 QDANEAQAENFRK

-155 VILIKLSDR
+155 VMLIKLSDR
-164 LHNMQTIQSLDEAK
+164 LHNMQTIQSLEESK
-178 KTRIAQETVD
+178 KTRIAQETID

-214 HPVRHKTIQK
+214 HPVRYKTIQK

-239 ISKEIRD
+239 ISNEISN
-246 KLSSVKTKAEITGR
+246 KLNSVKTKSEITGR

-286 FRIIVDT
+286 FRIIVND

-352 QVAEAG
+352 QLAEAG

-384 RMLDIQNDSSN
+384 RMLEIQNDSSN

-429 SIDFAYAVH
+429 TIDFAYAVH

-445 VSAKINQMLVP
+445 VSAKINQILVP
-456 LRTKLSTGDHVEI
+456 LRTRLSTGDHVEI

-533 KKLIHD
+533 NKLILD

-560 MVAHQLTSLI
+560 MVAHQLTNLM
-570 DGVTSNKN
+570 DGVASNKK
-578 QTKMLDVITIKGSDG
+578 QTKMLDVITIKGSDD
-593 MAIQLASCC
+593 MAIQLANCC
-602 NPIPG
+602 HPIPG

-613 INKEKGLVIHTHDCQ
+613 INKDKGLVIHTHDCK
-628 IVNELALDH
+628 IVNELSLEH
-637 DRWVDVEWEPDSDKL
+637 DRWVDVEWEPDSEKL

-665 GMLGKIASVIADS
+665 GMLGKIASVIADA

-697 LNFLVQVRHRL
+697 LNFVVQVRHRL

-719 ITKVNKI
+719 ISKVNKI
-726 TRVKNYKELK
+726 TRVKNYKN
-736 K
+736 

>member
-1 MANTIHS
+1 MANTAHT
-8 SQANLK
+8 SQADLNK
-14 KKIQPFL
+14 SHRSFL
-21 LPVDKENSRLS
+21 LPVDQENSSLT
-32 QLIKAYLPKKE
+32 QLVKTYLPKRE
-43 VHKVWEAYRF
+43 IDKVWEAYRF

-65 GEDYISHPVSVAC
+65 GEAYISHPVSVAC

-100 DTESTET
+100 DTESTEF

-120 VIGLSKLDKVQF
+120 VTGLSKLDKVEF
-132 QDASEAQAENFRK
+132 QDANEAQAENFRK

-155 VILIKLSDR
+155 VMLIKLSDR
-164 LHNMQTIQSLDEAK
+164 LHNMQTIQSLDERK
-178 KTRIAQETVD
+178 KIRIAQETVD

-214 HPVRHKTIQK
+214 HPVRYKTIQK

-239 ISKEIRD
+239 ISNEISH
-246 KLSSVKTKAEITGR
+246 KLKSVKTKAEITGR

-286 FRIIVDT
+286 FRIIVND

-352 QVAEAG
+352 QLAEAG

-456 LRTKLSTGDHVEI
+456 LRTRLSTGDHVEI

-533 KKLIHD
+533 NKLILD

-560 MVAHQLTSLI
+560 MVAHQLTNLM
-570 DGVTSNKN
+570 DGIASNKK
-578 QTKMLDVITIKGSDG
+578 QTKMLDVITIKGSDD
-593 MAIQLASCC
+593 MAIQLANCC
-602 NPIPG
+602 HPIPG

-628 IVNELALDH
+628 IVNELSLDH
-637 DRWVDVEWEPDSDKL
+637 DRWVDVEWEPDSEKL

-665 GMLGKIASVIADS
+665 GMLGKIASVIADA

-697 LNFLVQVRHRL
+697 LNFLVQVRHRQ

-726 TRVKNYKELK
+726 TRVKNYKN
-736 K
+736 

>member
-1 MANTIHS
+1 LANTPQT
-8 SQANLK
+8 SQVDLK
-14 KKIQPFL
+14 KSHQFLL
-21 LPVDKENSRLS
+21 LPVDQDNSRLT
-32 QLIKAYLPKKE
+32 QLIKTYLPKKE
-43 VHKVWEAYRF
+43 VDKVWEAYRF

-65 GEDYISHPVSVAC
+65 GEAYISHPVSVAC

-100 DTESTET
+100 DTEVTESD
-107 EIESKFGKQVSTL
+107 IELKFGKQVSVL
-120 VIGLSKLDKVQF
+120 VTGLSKLDKVEF
-132 QDASEAQAENFRK
+132 QDANEAQAENFRK

-155 VILIKLSDR
+155 VMLIKLSDR
-164 LHNMQTIQSLDEAK
+164 LHNMQTIQSLEESK
-178 KTRIAQETVD
+178 KTRIAQETID

-214 HPVRHKTIQK
+214 HPVRYKTIQK

-239 ISKEIRD
+239 ISNEISN
-246 KLSSVKTKAEITGR
+246 KLNSVKTKSEITGR

-286 FRIIVDT
+286 FRIIVND

-352 QVAEAG
+352 QLAEAG

-364 YKTKDA
+364 YKTKDV

-384 RMLDIQNDSSN
+384 RMLEIQNDSSN

-429 SIDFAYAVH
+429 TIDFAYAVH

-445 VSAKINQMLVP
+445 VSAKINQILVP
-456 LRTKLSTGDHVEI
+456 LRTRLSTGDHVEI

-533 KKLIHD
+533 NKLILD
-539 YHVESKDEI
+539 YHVESKDVI

-560 MVAHQLTSLI
+560 MVAHQLTNLM
-570 DGVTSNKN
+570 DGVASNKK
-578 QTKMLDVITIKGSDG
+578 QTKMLDVITIKGSDD
-593 MAIQLASCC
+593 MAIQLANCC
-602 NPIPG
+602 HPIPG

-628 IVNELALDH
+628 IVNELSLDH
-637 DRWVDVEWEPDSDKL
+637 DRWVDVEWEPDSEKL

-665 GMLGKIASVIADS
+665 GMLGKIASVIADA

-697 LNFLVQVRHRL
+697 LNFVVQVRHRL

-719 ITKVNKI
+719 ISKVNKI
-726 TRVKNYKELK
+726 TRVKNYKN
-736 K
+736 

>member
-1 MANTIHS
+1 MANTAHT
-8 SQANLK
+8 SQADLNKSHRSL
-14 KKIQPFL
+14 L
-21 LPVDKENSRLS
+21 LPVDQDNSSLT
-32 QLIKAYLPKKE
+32 QLVKTYLPKRE
-43 VHKVWEAYRF
+43 IEKVWEAYRF

-65 GEDYISHPVSVAC
+65 GEAYISHPVSVAC

-100 DTESTET
+100 DTESTEL

-120 VIGLSKLDKVQF
+120 VTGLSKLDKVEF
-132 QDASEAQAENFRK
+132 QDANEAQAENFRK

-155 VILIKLSDR
+155 VMLIKLSDR
-164 LHNMQTIQSLDEAK
+164 LHNMQTIQSLDERK
-178 KTRIAQETVD
+178 KIRIAQETVD

-214 HPVRHKTIQK
+214 HPVRYKTIQK

-239 ISKEIRD
+239 ISNEISH
-246 KLSSVKTKAEITGR
+246 KLNSVKTKAEITGR

-286 FRIIVDT
+286 FRIIVND

-352 QVAEAG
+352 QLAEAG

-456 LRTKLSTGDHVEI
+456 LRTRLSTGDHVEI

-533 KKLIHD
+533 NKLILD

-560 MVAHQLTSLI
+560 MVAHQLTNLM
-570 DGVTSNKN
+570 DGVASNKK
-578 QTKMLDVITIKGSDG
+578 QTKMLDVITIKGSDD

-602 NPIPG
+602 HPIPG

-628 IVNELALDH
+628 IVNELSLDH
-637 DRWVDVEWEPDSDKL
+637 DRWVDVEWEPDSEKL
-652 FNVRLSVLVVNER
+652 FNVRLGVLVVNER
-665 GMLGKIASVIADS
+665 GMLGKIASVIADA

-697 LNFLVQVRHRL
+697 LNFLVQVRHRQ

-726 TRVKNYKELK
+726 TRVKNYKS
-736 K
+736 

>member
-1 MANTIHS
+1 MANTIQS

-14 KKIQPFL
+14 KKPQPFL
-21 LPVDKENSRLS
+21 LPVDKDNSRLT
-32 QLIKAYLPKKE
+32 QLLKSYLPKKE
-43 VHKVWEAYRF
+43 VDKVWEAYRF

-100 DTESTET
+100 DTESTES
-107 EIESKFGKQVSTL
+107 EIESKFGKQVSNL
-120 VIGLSKLDKVQF
+120 VIGLSKLDKVEF
-132 QDASEAQAENFRK
+132 QDANEAQAENFRK

-164 LHNMQTIQSLDEAK
+164 LHNMQTIQSLDENK

-214 HPVRHKTIQK
+214 HPVRYKTIQK

-239 ISKEIRD
+239 ISNEIRN
-246 KLSSVKTKAEITGR
+246 KVSSAKIKAEITGR

-286 FRIIVDT
+286 FRIIVNN

-339 VPVEIQIRTKNMH
+339 VPVEVQIRTKNMH
-352 QVAEAG
+352 QLAEAG

-533 KKLIHD
+533 NKLILD

-560 MVAHQLTSLI
+560 MVAHQLTNLI

-578 QTKMLDVITIKGSDG
+578 QSKMLDVISIKGSDG

-602 NPIPG
+602 HPIPG

-628 IVNELALDH
+628 IVNELSLDH
-637 DRWVDVEWEPDSDKL
+637 DRWVDVEWEPDADKL

-697 LNFLVQVRHRL
+697 LNFVVQVRHRL
-708 HLAELIRNLRK
+708 HLAEVIRNLRK
-719 ITKVNKI
+719 VTKVNKI
-726 TRVKNYKELK
+726 TRVKNYKN
-736 K
+736 

>member
-1 MANTIHS
+1 MANTAHT
-8 SQANLK
+8 SQADLNK
-14 KKIQPFL
+14 SHRSFL
-21 LPVDKENSRLS
+21 LPVDQENSSLT
-32 QLIKAYLPKKE
+32 QLVKTYLPKRE
-43 VHKVWEAYRF
+43 IDKVWEAYRF

-65 GEDYISHPVSVAC
+65 GEAYISHPVSVAC

-100 DTESTET
+100 DTESTEL
-107 EIESKFGKQVSTL
+107 EIETKFGKQVSTL
-120 VIGLSKLDKVQF
+120 VTGLSKLDKVEF
-132 QDASEAQAENFRK
+132 QDANEAQAENFRK

-155 VILIKLSDR
+155 VMLIKLSDR
-164 LHNMQTIQSLDEAK
+164 LHNMQTIQSLDERK
-178 KTRIAQETVD
+178 KIRIAQETID

-214 HPVRHKTIQK
+214 HPVRYKTIQK
-224 AIKASRGNRKEVIEK
+224 AIKASRGNRKEIIEK
-239 ISKEIRD
+239 ISNEISH
-246 KLSSVKTKAEITGR
+246 KLNSVKTKAEITGR

-286 FRIIVDT
+286 FRIIVNE

-352 QVAEAG
+352 QLAEAG

-456 LRTKLSTGDHVEI
+456 LRTRLSTGDHVEI

-533 KKLIHD
+533 NKLILD

-560 MVAHQLTSLI
+560 MVAHQLTNLM
-570 DGVTSNKN
+570 DGVTSNKK
-578 QTKMLDVITIKGSDG
+578 QTKMLDVITIKGSDD
-593 MAIQLASCC
+593 MAIQLANCC
-602 NPIPG
+602 HPIPG

-628 IVNELALDH
+628 IVNELSLDH
-637 DRWVDVEWEPDSDKL
+637 DRWVDVEWEPDSEKL

-665 GMLGKIASVIADS
+665 GMLGKIASVIADT

-697 LNFLVQVRHRL
+697 LNFLVQVRHRQ

-726 TRVKNYKELK
+726 TRVKNYKS
-736 K
+736 

>member
-1 MANTIHS
+1 MANTAHT
-8 SQANLK
+8 SQADLK
-14 KKIQPFL
+14 KSHQSFL
-21 LPVDKENSRLS
+21 LPVDQDNSSLT
-32 QLIKAYLPKKE
+32 QLVKTYLPKRE
-43 VHKVWEAYRF
+43 IDKVWEAYRF

-65 GEDYISHPVSVAC
+65 GEAYISHPVSVAC

-100 DTESTET
+100 DTESTEL

-120 VIGLSKLDKVQF
+120 VKGLSKLDKVEF
-132 QDASEAQAENFRK
+132 QDANEAQAENFRK

-155 VILIKLSDR
+155 VMLIKLSDR
-164 LHNMQTIQSLDEAK
+164 LHNMQTIQSLDERK
-178 KTRIAQETVD
+178 KIRIAQETVD

-214 HPVRHKTIQK
+214 HPVRYKTIQK

-239 ISKEIRD
+239 ISNEINN
-246 KLSSVKTKAEITGR
+246 KLKSVKTKAEITGR

-286 FRIIVDT
+286 FRIIVND

-352 QVAEAG
+352 QLAEAG

-445 VSAKINQMLVP
+445 VSAKINQILVP
-456 LRTKLSTGDHVEI
+456 LRTRLSTGDHVEI

-533 KKLIHD
+533 NKLILD

-560 MVAHQLTSLI
+560 MVAHQLTNLM
-570 DGVTSNKN
+570 DGVASNKK
-578 QTKMLDVITIKGSDG
+578 QTKMLDVITIKGSDD
-593 MAIQLASCC
+593 MAIQLANCC
-602 NPIPG
+602 HPIPG

-628 IVNELALDH
+628 IVNELSLDH
-637 DRWVDVEWEPDSDKL
+637 DRWVDVEWEPDSEKL

-665 GMLGKIASVIADS
+665 GMLGKIASVIADA
-678 ESNIDNVSLQDMD
+678 ESNINNVSLQDMD

-697 LNFLVQVRHRL
+697 LNFLVQVRHRQ

-719 ITKVNKI
+719 IIKVNKI
-726 TRVKNYKELK
+726 TRVKNYKN
-736 K
+736 

>member
-1 MANTIHS
+1 M
-8 SQANLK
+8 
-14 KKIQPFL
+14 
-21 LPVDKENSRLS
+21 LPVDQDNSRLT
-32 QLIKAYLPKKE
+32 QLLKTYLPKKE
-43 VHKVWEAYRF
+43 IDKVWEAYRF

-65 GEDYISHPVSVAC
+65 GEAYISHPVSVAC

-100 DTESTET
+100 DTQVTESD
-107 EIESKFGKQVSTL
+107 IELKFGKQVSIL
-120 VIGLSKLDKVQF
+120 VTGLSKLDKVEF
-132 QDASEAQAENFRK
+132 QDANEAQAENFRK

-155 VILIKLSDR
+155 VMLIKLSDR
-164 LHNMQTIQSLDEAK
+164 LHNMQTIQSLEESK
-178 KTRIAQETVD
+178 KTRIAQETID

-214 HPVRHKTIQK
+214 HPVRYKTIQK

-239 ISKEIRD
+239 ISNEISN
-246 KLSSVKTKAEITGR
+246 KLNSVKTKSEITGR

-286 FRIIVDT
+286 FRIIVND

-352 QVAEAG
+352 QLAEAG

-384 RMLDIQNDSSN
+384 RMLEIQNDSSN

-429 SIDFAYAVH
+429 TIDFAYAVH

-445 VSAKINQMLVP
+445 VSAKINQILVP
-456 LRTKLSTGDHVEI
+456 LRTRLSTGDHVEI

-533 KKLIHD
+533 NKLILD

-560 MVAHQLTSLI
+560 MVAHQLTNLM
-570 DGVTSNKN
+570 DGVASNKK
-578 QTKMLDVITIKGSDG
+578 QTKMLDVITIKGSDD
-593 MAIQLASCC
+593 MAIQLANCC
-602 NPIPG
+602 HPIPG

-613 INKEKGLVIHTHDCQ
+613 INKDKGLVIHTHDCK
-628 IVNELALDH
+628 IVNELSLDH
-637 DRWVDVEWEPDSDKL
+637 DRWVDVEWEPDSEKL

-665 GMLGKIASVIADS
+665 GMLGKIASVIADA

-697 LNFLVQVRHRL
+697 LNFVVQVRHRL

-726 TRVKNYKELK
+726 TRVKNYKN
-736 K
+736 